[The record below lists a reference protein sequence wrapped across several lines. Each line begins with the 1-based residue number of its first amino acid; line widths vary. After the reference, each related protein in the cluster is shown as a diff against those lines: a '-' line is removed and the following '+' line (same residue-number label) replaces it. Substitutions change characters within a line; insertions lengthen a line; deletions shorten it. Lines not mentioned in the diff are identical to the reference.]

1 MDCSADERASIF
13 SEPMSDT
20 PKQIVQAFYAAFA
33 AHDGDKMAAAYAD
46 NATFSDPVFPS
57 LRGKEVGAMWR
68 MLTSRAKELVL
79 TVDEILE
86 DGPTTIIARWTAVYP
101 FTSTGNMVTNHV
113 TSTLRIEN
121 GKITTQRDVFDFA
134 AWQAQALGAF
144 GRFLG
149 WTGLPG
155 SIVRKKA
162 AEGLQIFMSKNG

>member
-1 MDCSADERASIF
+1 
-13 SEPMSDT
+13 MSDT
-20 PKQIVQAFYAAFA
+20 PKQIVEAFYAAFA
-33 AHDGDKMAAAYAD
+33 AHDGEKMAAAYAE

-57 LRGKEVGAMWR
+57 LRGKEVGGMWR
-68 MLTSRAKELVL
+68 MLTGRAKDLVL
-79 TVDEILE
+79 TIDEIRE
-86 DGPTTIIARWTAVYP
+86 DGDNIIARWTAVYP

-113 TSTLRIEN
+113 TSTIHIVN

-155 SIVRKKA
+155 AILRKKA
-162 AEGLQIFMSKNG
+162 ADGLATFMRKQA